1 MSKQS
6 VYFLASCALQLFSL
20 ILKRVI
26 IGTLSTK
33 TSYTHSKSVCDPLF
47 GSQDF
52 NLVNGNMNEILIQRC
67 IRISLPILLT
77 GLKSNIQ
84 KRHKFGNENALFTQ
98 RKY

>member
-6 VYFLASCALQLFSL
+6 VYFLASCTLQLFSL
-20 ILKRVI
+20 ILKGVI

-33 TSYTHSKSVCDPLF
+33 ASYTLSKFVCDPLF

-52 NLVNGNMNEILIQRC
+52 NPINGNMNEILIQKC
-67 IRISLPILLT
+67 IRISLLILLT

-84 KRHKFGNENALFTQ
+84 KTPKFGNENALFTE